1 LPQKR
6 AGSLATE
13 EGRVVIFSH
22 DGSIQLIQTKDTA
35 LPVLNQV
42 NGLESKHV
50 LDGDEANR
58 VRGSM
63 MVAFKDIDSIE
74 VYAAS
79 KKHL

>member
-1 LPQKR
+1 
-6 AGSLATE
+6 
-13 EGRVVIFSH
+13 
-22 DGSIQLIQTKDTA
+22 
-35 LPVLNQV
+35 VLNQV